1 MIGILLV
8 THGNIGKSLLNCATH
23 ILDSSPSSV
32 DCLPINSNKNLENY
46 SNIISKKIKDLD
58 TGHGVLI
65 MTDIYGATPCNL
77 LNKFTKKNEVAVV
90 TGVNLPMLIEAISER
105 KDNLNV
111 IVKDSM
117 DCAMRN
123 IKKIWFPNDQKKD
136 KNYK

>member
-105 KDNLNV
+105 KDNLNFLV
-111 IVKDSM
+111 NDSI
-117 DCAMRN
+117 DCAIRN
-123 IKKIWFPNDQKKD
+123 IKKLWPYND
-136 KNYK
+136 

>member
-23 ILDSSPSSV
+23 ILDNSPSSV
-32 DCLPINSNKNLENY
+32 DCLPINSNKNLDNY

-58 TGHGVLI
+58 TGNGVLI
-65 MTDIYGATPCNL
+65 LTDIYGATPCNL
-77 LNKFTKKNEVAVV
+77 LNKFTKENEVAVL

-111 IVKDSM
+111 IVKDSI

-123 IKKIWFPNDQKKD
+123 IKKI
-136 KNYK
+136 